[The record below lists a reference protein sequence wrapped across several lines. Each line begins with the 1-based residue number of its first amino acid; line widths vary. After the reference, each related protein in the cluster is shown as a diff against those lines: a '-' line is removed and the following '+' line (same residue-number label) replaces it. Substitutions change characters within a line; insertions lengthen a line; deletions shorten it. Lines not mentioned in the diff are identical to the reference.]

1 MIRRQGGTGETGGG
15 PAGER
20 AQDAGRDRGAA
31 EIEDGAAVD
40 AIAASIRP
48 TGFLRAGAREG
59 ESPESA
65 DDLFTAHFHGLVDL
79 QREVGAQAAEWA
91 EGQEPGAENH
101 SARLAV
107 EGVRALLVR
116 QMAVLAAREAPPSPD
131 EIACLALA
139 LHRIE
144 VVDKHR
150 LEGERA
156 AGESA
161 ATQAPRKHPS
171 TQEMRALLGPAI
183 KKGFHPERLG
193 SKPWEPWP
201 DAPAPAEP
209 DAAPPEP
216 SPDPSGDPSPWGEPE
231 AQDGADARDAPLSE
245 DAHEEHDPEDARE
258 ALGKGAAWEEH
269 DLGHARGAQDEVRVR
284 GAQDADDVPQYR
296 APQSL
301 VLGRRIVA
309 TGDPPRPLA
318 MVRVGSGPAV
328 RPSLPCSFSSVG
340 GRSLRSLACA
350 PFVVMS
356 ASLTPRNPARSMD
369 YRADRRPTRAPNNNR

>member
-1 MIRRQGGTGETGGG
+1 MMRRQGGTGETGGG
-15 PAGER
+15 PAGET
-20 AQDAGRDRGAA
+20 AQDAGRKGAAA

-48 TGFLRAGAREG
+48 TGFLRADPREG

-65 DDLFTAHFHGLVDL
+65 DDLFTAHIQGLVDL

-91 EGQEPGAENH
+91 ERQEPGAKNH

-116 QMAVLAAREAPPSPD
+116 QMAALAAREAPPSPD

-156 AGESA
+156 AAGSA

-171 TQEMRALLGPAI
+171 TEEMRALLGPAI
-183 KKGFHPERLG
+183 KEAFHPERLG

-201 DAPAPAEP
+201 DAASPAEP
-209 DAAPPEP
+209 DAGEPEP
-216 SPDPSGDPSPWGEPE
+216 PWDPSAGHSAWGEPE
-231 AQDGADARDAPLSE
+231 AQDVGDARDALLSE
-245 DAHEEHDPEDARE
+245 DAHEERDPEDARE
-258 ALGKGAAWEEH
+258 AAGTGAACEE
-269 DLGHARGAQDEVRVR
+269 DDKVQVRGAQDEARARGAQDT
-284 GAQDADDVPQYR
+284 DDVPHIAR
-296 APQSL
+296 PNRWSWGGEL
-301 VLGRRIVA
+301 WPPEIPL
-309 TGDPPRPLA
+309 DPSRW
-318 MVRVGSGPAV
+318 
-328 RPSLPCSFSSVG
+328 
-340 GRSLRSLACA
+340 
-350 PFVVMS
+350 
-356 ASLTPRNPARSMD
+356 
-369 YRADRRPTRAPNNNR
+369 

>member
-1 MIRRQGGTGETGGG
+1 MMRRQDGTDETGGG
-15 PAGER
+15 PAGET
-20 AQDAGRDRGAA
+20 AQDAGRDGAAA

-48 TGFLRAGAREG
+48 TGFLRADPREG
-59 ESPESA
+59 ESPGSA
-65 DDLFTAHFHGLVDL
+65 DDAFTAHIHGLVDL

-101 SARLAV
+101 TARLAV

-116 QMAVLAAREAPPSPD
+116 QMAALAAREEPPSPD

-156 AGESA
+156 AAGSA

-183 KKGFHPERLG
+183 KAGFHPERLG

-209 DAAPPEP
+209 DA
-216 SPDPSGDPSPWGEPE
+216 GEPE
-231 AQDGADARDAPLSE
+231 PPWDPSEDPSAWGETEAQDEGHVRGAQDEGHVRGAQDERHVRGTHDEGDARDALLSE
-245 DAHEEHDPEDARE
+245 DAHEERDPEDARE
-258 ALGKGAAWEEH
+258 APGKGAACEEH
-269 DLGHARGAQDEVRVR
+269 DANHVRGTQDLRHARGAR
-284 GAQDADDVPQYR
+284 DADDVPHIAR
-296 APQSL
+296 PNRWSWGGEL
-301 VLGRRIVA
+301 WPPEIPL
-309 TGDPPRPLA
+309 DPSRW
-318 MVRVGSGPAV
+318 
-328 RPSLPCSFSSVG
+328 
-340 GRSLRSLACA
+340 
-350 PFVVMS
+350 
-356 ASLTPRNPARSMD
+356 
-369 YRADRRPTRAPNNNR
+369 

>member
-1 MIRRQGGTGETGGG
+1 MMRRQGGTGEAGGG
-15 PAGER
+15 PAGKT

-40 AIAASIRP
+40 AIAASIHP
-48 TGFLRAGAREG
+48 TGFLHADAREG

-65 DDLFTAHFHGLVDL
+65 DDLFTAHIHGLVDL
-79 QREVGAQAAEWA
+79 QRAVCARAAEWA
-91 EGQEPGAENH
+91 ERHEPGAENH

-116 QMAVLAAREAPPSPD
+116 QIAALAAREEPPSPD

-144 VVDKHR
+144 VVDKRR

-156 AGESA
+156 AAGSA

-183 KKGFHPERLG
+183 KAAFHPERLG

-216 SPDPSGDPSPWGEPE
+216 SPDPSDDPSAWGEPE
-231 AQDGADARDAPLSE
+231 AQDVGHVRGAHDEGHVRGAQDVGGARDAHLSE
-245 DAHEEHDPEDARE
+245 DAHEERDPEDARE
-258 ALGKGAAWEEH
+258 ALGKGGACEE
-269 DLGHARGAQDEVRVR
+269 DDSRHAR
-284 GAQDADDVPQYR
+284 GAQDADDVPHIAR
-296 APQSL
+296 PNRWSWGGEL
-301 VLGRRIVA
+301 WPPEIPL
-309 TGDPPRPLA
+309 DPSRW
-318 MVRVGSGPAV
+318 
-328 RPSLPCSFSSVG
+328 
-340 GRSLRSLACA
+340 
-350 PFVVMS
+350 
-356 ASLTPRNPARSMD
+356 
-369 YRADRRPTRAPNNNR
+369 

>member
-1 MIRRQGGTGETGGG
+1 MMRRQGGTGETGGG
-15 PAGER
+15 PVGER
-20 AQDAGRDRGAA
+20 AQDAGRNGAAA
-31 EIEDGAAVD
+31 EIEDGAVVD

-48 TGFLRAGAREG
+48 TAFLHADPREG

-65 DDLFTAHFHGLVDL
+65 DDAFTAHIHSLVDL
-79 QREVGAQAAEWA
+79 RREVEAQAAEWA

-101 SARLAV
+101 TARLAV

-116 QMAVLAAREAPPSPD
+116 QIAALAAREEPPSPD

-156 AGESA
+156 AAGSA
-161 ATQAPRKHPS
+161 AAQAPRKHPS

-183 KKGFHPERLG
+183 KAGFHPERLG

-216 SPDPSGDPSPWGEPE
+216 PWDPSDDPFAWGEPE
-231 AQDGADARDAPLSE
+231 AHLSE
-245 DAHEEHDPEDARE
+245 EAHEEHDPENARE
-258 ALGKGAAWEEH
+258 TPDAGAACEE
-269 DLGHARGAQDEVRVR
+269 DDKVHARR
-284 GAQDADDVPQYR
+284 AQDADDVPHIAR
-296 APQSL
+296 PNRWSWGGEL
-301 VLGRRIVA
+301 WPPEIPL
-309 TGDPPRPLA
+309 DPSRW
-318 MVRVGSGPAV
+318 
-328 RPSLPCSFSSVG
+328 
-340 GRSLRSLACA
+340 
-350 PFVVMS
+350 
-356 ASLTPRNPARSMD
+356 
-369 YRADRRPTRAPNNNR
+369 

>member
-1 MIRRQGGTGETGGG
+1 MTLERRRRRGMMRRQGGTDETGGG
-15 PAGER
+15 SAGET
-20 AQDAGRDRGAA
+20 AQDAGRDRAAA

-48 TGFLRAGAREG
+48 TGFLRADPREG

-79 QREVGAQAAEWA
+79 QREVEAQAAEWA

-101 SARLAV
+101 TARFVV
-107 EGVRALLVR
+107 ESLRALLVR
-116 QMAVLAAREAPPSPD
+116 QMAALAAREAPPSPD

-156 AGESA
+156 AAGSA
-161 ATQAPRKHPS
+161 AAQAPRKHPS
-171 TQEMRALLGPAI
+171 TEEMRALLGPAI
-183 KKGFHPERLG
+183 KEAFHPERLG

-216 SPDPSGDPSPWGEPE
+216 PWDPIGDPSAWGEPE
-231 AQDGADARDAPLSE
+231 AQDVGHVRGAHDEGGARDAHLSE
-245 DAHEEHDPEDARE
+245 EAHEERDPEDARE
-258 ALGKGAAWEEH
+258 APGKGAACEEH
-269 DLGHARGAQDEVRVR
+269 DGNHPRR
-284 GAQDADDVPQYR
+284 AQDADDVPHIAR
-296 APQSL
+296 PNRWSWGGEL
-301 VLGRRIVA
+301 WPPEIPL
-309 TGDPPRPLA
+309 DPSRW
-318 MVRVGSGPAV
+318 
-328 RPSLPCSFSSVG
+328 
-340 GRSLRSLACA
+340 
-350 PFVVMS
+350 
-356 ASLTPRNPARSMD
+356 
-369 YRADRRPTRAPNNNR
+369 

>member
-1 MIRRQGGTGETGGG
+1 MMRRQGGTVETGGG
-15 PAGER
+15 PAGET
-20 AQDAGRDRGAA
+20 AQDAGRNGAAA

-48 TGFLRAGAREG
+48 TAFLHADPRES

-65 DDLFTAHFHGLVDL
+65 DDLFTAHIHGLVDL
-79 QREVGAQAAEWA
+79 RREVGAQAAEWA

-101 SARLAV
+101 TARLAV

-116 QMAVLAAREAPPSPD
+116 QIAALAAREEPPSPD

-144 VVDKHR
+144 VVDTRR

-156 AGESA
+156 AAGSA

-183 KKGFHPERLG
+183 KEAFHPERLG

-216 SPDPSGDPSPWGEPE
+216 WPDPSDDPSAWGEPE
-231 AQDGADARDAPLSE
+231 AQDGGDARDALLSE
-245 DAHEEHDPEDARE
+245 DAHEERDPEDARE
-258 ALGKGAAWEEH
+258 ALGKGAACEEH
-269 DLGHARGAQDEVRVR
+269 DLGHARGAQDVGHEPR
-284 GAQDADDVPQYR
+284 AQDADDVPHIAR
-296 APQSL
+296 PNRWSWGGEL
-301 VLGRRIVA
+301 WPPEIPL
-309 TGDPPRPLA
+309 DPSRW
-318 MVRVGSGPAV
+318 
-328 RPSLPCSFSSVG
+328 
-340 GRSLRSLACA
+340 
-350 PFVVMS
+350 
-356 ASLTPRNPARSMD
+356 
-369 YRADRRPTRAPNNNR
+369 

>member
-1 MIRRQGGTGETGGG
+1 MMRRLGGTGETGGG
-15 PAGER
+15 TAGEP
-20 AQDAGRDRGAA
+20 AQDAGRNGAAA

-48 TGFLRAGAREG
+48 TGFLRADPREG
-59 ESPESA
+59 EGPGSA
-65 DDLFTAHFHGLVDL
+65 DDLFTAHIHSLVDL
-79 QREVGAQAAEWA
+79 QREVCAQAAEWA

-101 SARLAV
+101 TARLAV

-116 QMAVLAAREAPPSPD
+116 QMAALAAREAPPSPD

-161 ATQAPRKHPS
+161 AAQAPRKHPS

-183 KKGFHPERLG
+183 KAGFHPERLG

-209 DAAPPEP
+209 DAGEPEP
-216 SPDPSGDPSPWGEPE
+216 SPDPSDDPSAWGEPE
-231 AQDGADARDAPLSE
+231 ALDVGHGRGAHDVGRVRGAQDEGGAQDAHLSE
-245 DAHEEHDPEDARE
+245 DAHQERDPEDAPE
-258 ALGKGAAWEEH
+258 AHGKGAACEED
-269 DLGHARGAQDEVRVR
+269 DLRLARGAQDEVHARRV
-284 GAQDADDVPQYR
+284 QDADDVPHIAR
-296 APQSL
+296 PNRWSWGGEL
-301 VLGRRIVA
+301 WPPEIPL
-309 TGDPPRPLA
+309 DPSRW
-318 MVRVGSGPAV
+318 
-328 RPSLPCSFSSVG
+328 
-340 GRSLRSLACA
+340 
-350 PFVVMS
+350 
-356 ASLTPRNPARSMD
+356 
-369 YRADRRPTRAPNNNR
+369 

>member
-1 MIRRQGGTGETGGG
+1 MRRQGGTGETGGG

-20 AQDAGRDRGAA
+20 AQDAVRVGGAA

-48 TGFLRAGAREG
+48 TGFLRADPREG

-65 DDLFTAHFHGLVDL
+65 DDAFTTHIHSLVDL
-79 QREVGAQAAEWA
+79 QREVCAQAAEWA

-116 QMAVLAAREAPPSPD
+116 QMAALAAREAPPSPD

-161 ATQAPRKHPS
+161 AAQAPRKHPS

-183 KKGFHPERLG
+183 KAGFHPERLG

-216 SPDPSGDPSPWGEPE
+216 WPDPSDDPSAWGEPE
-231 AQDGADARDAPLSE
+231 AQDGGDVRGAQDVGHARGAQDVGGARDAHLSE
-245 DAHEEHDPEDARE
+245 DAHEERDPEHARE
-258 ALGKGAAWEEH
+258 AHGKGAACEE
-269 DLGHARGAQDEVRVR
+269 DDKNHARR
-284 GAQDADDVPQYR
+284 AQDADDVPNIAGPNR
-296 APQSL
+296 WSWGGELWPPEIPL
-301 VLGRRIVA
+301 
-309 TGDPPRPLA
+309 DPSRW
-318 MVRVGSGPAV
+318 
-328 RPSLPCSFSSVG
+328 
-340 GRSLRSLACA
+340 
-350 PFVVMS
+350 
-356 ASLTPRNPARSMD
+356 
-369 YRADRRPTRAPNNNR
+369 

>member
-1 MIRRQGGTGETGGG
+1 MMRRQGGTGETGGG
-15 PAGER
+15 PAGEM
-20 AQDAGRDRGAA
+20 AQDAGRERGAA

-48 TGFLRAGAREG
+48 TGFLRADPREG
-59 ESPESA
+59 ESPESD

-101 SARLAV
+101 SARFVV
-107 EGVRALLVR
+107 ESLRALLVR
-116 QMAVLAAREAPPSPD
+116 QIAALAAREAPPSPD

-144 VVDKHR
+144 VVDTRR

-156 AGESA
+156 GAGSA
-161 ATQAPRKHPS
+161 AAQAPRKHPS

-183 KKGFHPERLG
+183 KEAFHPERLG

-209 DAAPPEP
+209 DADQPEP
-216 SPDPSGDPSPWGEPE
+216 WADSSDDPSAWGEPE
-231 AQDGADARDAPLSE
+231 AHDEGHVRDAHLSE

-258 ALGKGAAWEEH
+258 ALGKGAACKED
-269 DLGHARGAQDEVRVR
+269 DLRHGRGAH
-284 GAQDADDVPQYR
+284 DADDVPHIAR
-296 APQSL
+296 PNRWAWGGELWPPEIPL
-301 VLGRRIVA
+301 
-309 TGDPPRPLA
+309 DPSRW
-318 MVRVGSGPAV
+318 
-328 RPSLPCSFSSVG
+328 
-340 GRSLRSLACA
+340 
-350 PFVVMS
+350 
-356 ASLTPRNPARSMD
+356 
-369 YRADRRPTRAPNNNR
+369 